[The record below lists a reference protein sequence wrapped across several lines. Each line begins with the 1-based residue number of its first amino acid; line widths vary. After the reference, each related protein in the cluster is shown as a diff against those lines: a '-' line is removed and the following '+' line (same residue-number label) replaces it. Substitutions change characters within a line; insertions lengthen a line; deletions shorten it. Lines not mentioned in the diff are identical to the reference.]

1 LLYCLFRLAF
11 GMERIAVVE
20 VDLGVGRVYEH
31 GWQSCSPSSDHPV
44 TGRGHRPSSPESRTP
59 SYRPGVEHPPNGF
72 QGEGLLAVVPVP
84 GTTHVFAT
92 TTPDVIPTIRA
103 TLVGTTLVV
112 EADGP
117 VEHVVIERPL
127 HDALGIWAESFAAK
141 PAMIR
146 ASPTAWSSGHEYGA
160 AVTDTDVREN
170 VEGIAKYELPVDVIQ
185 IDDGWQSNI
194 GDWLRPSTR
203 FDRYSSFHFHG
214 HRLIQSSL
222 EGLTGITDFIR
233 MSGYRPGIWVAP
245 FIAGADSALLRRHP
259 DWAGPSIGAGWDQEL
274 FALDL
279 ANPDVRDHLVEV
291 FAELAQYFDYFKLDY
306 LFAGALSGLPVY
318 RQALGEI
325 RAAVGDAY
333 LVGSRAPILPTVGL
347 VDAMRVGPDVAPH
360 YEPPADDL
368 SLPSQRSAALT
379 TESRAWQ
386 HGRFWVN
393 AADSLIAHPS
403 VERRADWADVVA
415 QYGGHRT
422 SSDNIQALDGW
433 GLEITKTLLGA
444 VPPPTPFTS
453 NSQPIIPSVV
463 VAGPTGAV
471 TSPVVLAAAPPD
483 GLEGLP
489 TSA

>member
-1 LLYCLFRLAF
+1 
-11 GMERIAVVE
+11 MERIAVVE

-31 GWQSCSPSSDHPV
+31 GWQSCSPSSDQPV
-44 TGRGHRPSSPESRTP
+44 TGRGHGPSSPESQAT
-59 SYRPGVEHPPNGF
+59 SCRPGVERPSTGF
-72 QGEGLLAVVPVP
+72 QGEGLLAVVPKP

-92 TTPDVIPTIRA
+92 TRPDLIPSIRA
-103 TLVGTTLVV
+103 TLTGTTLVV

-127 HDALGIWAESFAAK
+127 YDALGVWAESFAAK
-141 PAMIR
+141 PAVIR
-146 ASPTAWSSGHEYGA
+146 ASPTAWSSWHEYGA

-245 FIAGADSALLRRHP
+245 FIAGADSAVLRRHP
-259 DWAGPSIGAGWDQEL
+259 DWAGASIGNGWNQEL

-279 ANPDVRDHLVEV
+279 ANADVRSHLVEV
-291 FAELAQYFDYFKLDY
+291 FGELAQYFDYFKLDY
-306 LFAGALSGLPVY
+306 LFAGALSGLSLY
-318 RQALGEI
+318 REALSEI

-333 LVGSRAPILPTVGL
+333 LVGSRAPILPSVGL

-360 YEPPADDL
+360 YEPLAADDL
-368 SLPSQRSAALT
+368 AGASQRSAALT
-379 TESRAWQ
+379 TEARAWQ

-433 GLEITKTLLGA
+433 GLEITRTLLGS
-444 VPPPTPFTS
+444 VPAPVPFGSDSYPPV
-453 NSQPIIPSVV
+453 PSVV
-463 VAGPTGAV
+463 VTGPTGVV
-471 TSPVVLAAAPPD
+471 TPVVLATAPPD

-489 TSA
+489 TPA